1 MIFCESISSRA
12 SLNRTFFT
20 SIPVFQ
26 PRNTKTCD
34 APFSADTPRKK
45 ILPRREAARQVFWLV
60 PAATPSRPSRT
71 SGFQRVAATIG
82 TYSSGNCCR
91 FSRHSLLIGQGVAEP
106 LCEPLRNKS
115 IKNSGSQGLITKKGR
130 RMATF
135 PSRNRDLNPGPLH
148 YE

>member
-1 MIFCESISSRA
+1 MFCDFVILNDCLGVRA

-91 FSRHSLLIGQGVAEP
+91 FSRHSH
-106 LCEPLRNKS
+106 
-115 IKNSGSQGLITKKGR
+115 LITRGLARPFVNHCGANLQNIAGKIEQNQQINAIGI
-130 RMATF
+130 
-135 PSRNRDLNPGPLH
+135 
-148 YE
+148 EI